1 MTSGQMK
8 TTRRNGW
15 FQNEEAEL
23 YRMFQHRRNGW
34 FQKEEAE
41 LYRMLQWNRQND
53 ARTRTLVGLR
63 RWADKGARK
72 HNLSQRRNSNTKDN
86 CVEERLPKIW
96 MFRNRFRQSL
106 NEPRRLTGQ
115 VVVAEPQQ
123 GETVVLTSTSL

>member
-15 FQNEEAEL
+15 FQKEEAEL
-23 YRMFQHRRNGW
+23 YRMFQHRRSVT
-34 FQKEEAE
+34 FRK
-41 LYRMLQWNRQND
+41 LLQWNRQND
-53 ARTRTLVGLR
+53 ARARTLVGLR

-86 CVEERLPKIW
+86 SVEERLPKIW

-115 VVVAEPQQ
+115 VAVAEPQQ